1 MKLLLTSIAVALSSS
16 TVAPAAPPQAAP
28 VETAQPAK
36 IELARLFVE
45 LTMPADQ
52 FIAVMRASAKMVAAA
67 DFDDSGDEAAKTA
80 ADRQVDELIAA
91 AEPKV
96 RQWLPNIFEAYAS
109 AYAREFSAQELAQM
123 VAFAESP
130 AGRHYLS
137 GSDFLDGDPGVAAA
151 NEALKK
157 ELTAVI
163 ENTAKEMC
171 AKRAAKR
178 LAAGDTKAKCPL
190 SSASE
195 TRAS

>member
-1 MKLLLTSIAVALSSS
+1 MKLVLTSIAVALASSP
-16 TVAPAAPPQAAP
+16 VAAAAPPEPARA
-28 VETAQPAK
+28 EAAQPAK

-52 FIAVMRASAKMVAAA
+52 FIAVMRTSAKMVAAA
-67 DFDDSGDEAAKTA
+67 DFEDSGDEAAKTA

-109 AYAREFSAQELAQM
+109 AYAREFSAEELAQM

-137 GSDFLDGDPGVAAA
+137 GSEFLEGDPGVAAA
-151 NEALKK
+151 NDSLKK
-157 ELTAVI
+157 ELTAII
-163 ENTAKEMC
+163 ESTAKEMC

-178 LAAGDTKAKCPL
+178 LAAGDAKAKCPL
-190 SSASE
+190 SPASE